1 MRVSREETEKLRD
14 IASLYVRFN
23 YDDPEIESWIT
34 MPNVLAVRLRDGS
47 INCYYDLDR
56 SVRTCAYRGT
66 SKSWAREIGERIK
79 YWIRWKG
86 FYQYEISE
94 LTGISEVMLSHYIY
108 GDNVPNGYALWR
120 IAEALDISLDD
131 LVVFDRDTNE
141 YID

>member
-1 MRVSREETEKLRD
+1 MQVSREETEKLRD
-14 IASLYVRFN
+14 IASLYLRFD

-34 MPNVLAVRLRDGS
+34 MPNVLAVRLRDGT
-47 INCYYDLDR
+47 IDYYYDLDR
-56 SVRTCAYRGT
+56 STRSCVYRGT

-108 GDNVPNGYALWR
+108 GDNVPNGYTLWR
-120 IAEALDISLDD
+120 IAEALDISLDE
-131 LVVFDRDTNE
+131 LVVFDRDINE
-141 YID
+141 YED

>member
-47 INCYYDLDR
+47 IDYYYDLDR
-56 SVRTCAYRGT
+56 SVRSCAYRGT

-86 FYQYEISE
+86 IYQYEISE

-131 LVVFDRDTNE
+131 LVVFDHDINE
-141 YID
+141 YVD